1 MNVVMI
7 AEKPSVG
14 RTYADAL
21 DLENPQ
27 KKEGFIS
34 GRSRWDGNF
43 YWITWSVG
51 HLVTLSYPEKYNPKY
66 KNWNFDDLPFLP
78 DKYKYEVIKESSK
91 QFKIVKEL
99 YNKPEV
105 NQIVYA
111 GDSGREGILIQTYIK
126 MLAGNNGH
134 VTEKVLWIDSQT
146 KEEIRNGLLRMKP
159 FSAYSKLIDAGFM
172 RAIEDY
178 AFGLNY
184 SRMLSCKFGK
194 SFNDKIRSQK
204 WKPITVGRVMTCVL
218 GMVVSREREIRN
230 FKPTNFSK
238 IFANCSNGKYEFSA
252 DWIIDK
258 ESKYYNSPVL
268 YDNKGFLNESD
279 ANAFLDELSIDPK
292 LVVISIEDKIEKKSA
307 PLLFN
312 LAELQNSCTK
322 KFKITPNQT
331 LDIAQSLYEKQL
343 TTYPRTDA
351 RYLSTAICKEIDK
364 NLNGLKSMGYNQK
377 FIEQILTFGMYSGIE
392 STKYCNDS
400 KITDHYAIIPTGQ
413 GDVSG
418 LSELELAVYQM
429 IVDRFICIFL
439 PQAEFNT
446 STAILKAHNNERFKI
461 AEKTMTKV
469 GFLEVLKGKTE
480 DSEDC
485 DGVKLSQFLM
495 KGDEYDAEFFTEDG
509 TTSPPK
515 RYTSGSMILAMEN
528 AGNLIEDEELRAQI
542 KGSGIGTSATRAGI
556 LEKLIKIGYLC
567 VNKKT
572 QVITPHTD
580 GEAVYDIVNATIPS
594 FLSPKMTASWEKGL
608 SEIEDNTVTKA
619 QYEKVLNDEIRKTY
633 EKLKAIPS
641 EEHAPRPKFASEETE
656 LTCPICGKPVI
667 TTRYGY
673 KCQDNQKGSG
683 CSFFVSEIGG
693 VKITPD
699 MIQLLA
705 TEGRTGTYTFT
716 KKSGKGSYKA
726 ALAVDKNEKKIILD
740 FENKYSKIS

>member
-1 MNVVMI
+1 MNIVMY
-7 AEKPSVG
+7 AEKPSVA
-14 RTYADAL
+14 RSYADAL
-21 DLENPQ
+21 DLESPQ
-27 KKEGFIS
+27 KKDGFIE
-34 GRSRWDGNF
+34 GRSKWDGN
-43 YWITWSVG
+43 YYYVTWALG
-51 HLVTLSYPEKYNPKY
+51 HLVTLSYPEKYDPKY

-78 DKYKYEVIKESSK
+78 EKYKYEVIKESSK
-91 QFKIVKEL
+91 QFKVMKAL
-99 YNKPEV
+99 LNKDDIDC
-105 NQIVYA
+105 IVYGPDPA
-111 GDSGREGILIQTYIK
+111 REGILIASYIR
-126 MLAGNNGH
+126 MVAGANGH
-134 VTEKVLWIDSQT
+134 ATEKVLWIDSQT
-146 KEEIRNGLLRMKP
+146 KEEIRNGLLRLKP
-159 FSAYSKLIDAGFM
+159 LSAYAKLIEAGYM

-204 WKPITVGRVMTCVL
+204 WKPINVGRVMTCVL
-218 GMVVSREREIRN
+218 GMVVKREREIKN
-230 FKPTNFSK
+230 FKPTSFSK
-238 IFANCSNGKYEFSA
+238 VFANCSNGTYEFSA

-258 ESKYYNSPVL
+258 ESKYYDSPLL

-279 ANAFLDELSIDPK
+279 ADKFLDELSADPK
-292 LVVISIEDKIEKKSA
+292 LIVSSVEDKIEKKA
-307 PLLFN
+307 PPLLYN
-312 LAELQNSCTK
+312 LAELQSACSK
-322 KFKITPNQT
+322 SLKISPNDT
-331 LDIAQSLYEKQL
+331 LQIAQNLYERKL

-364 NLNGLKSMGYNQK
+364 NLSGLKGMGYNTK
-377 FIEQILTFGMYSGIE
+377 YIEQILNFGMYSGIE
-392 STKYCNDS
+392 NTKYCNDS
-400 KITDHYAIIPTGQ
+400 KISDHYAIIPTGQ
-413 GDVSG
+413 GDTTG

-446 STAILKAHNNERFKI
+446 STVILKAHNNERFKI
-461 AEKTMTKV
+461 SEKSMTKI

-480 DSEDC
+480 ETDEC
-485 DGVKLSQFLM
+485 DGVRLSQFIL

-509 TTSPPK
+509 KTTPPK

-556 LEKLIKIGYLC
+556 LEKLVKIGYLC
-567 VNKKT
+567 INKKT
-572 QVITPHTD
+572 QIITPHTD
-580 GEAVYDIVNATIPS
+580 GEAIFDIVNSTIPN
-594 FLSPKMTASWEKGL
+594 FLSPEMTASWEKGL
-608 SEIEDNTVTKA
+608 SYIE
-619 QYEKVLNDEIRKTY
+619 QGRSSREEYRRLMENDIRRVY

-641 EEHAPRPKFASEETE
+641 EESAPKPQFTSENTE
-656 LTCPICGKPVI
+656 LTCPICGRPVV

-673 KCQDNQKGSG
+673 KCQDNKKGSG

-705 TEGRTGTYTFT
+705 TKGRTGTYTFT

-726 ALAVDKNEKKIILD
+726 ALAVDRNEKKIILD
-740 FENKYSKIS
+740 FENKYTKIS

>member
-1 MNVVMI
+1 MNIVMI
-7 AEKPSVG
+7 AEKPSVA
-14 RTYADAL
+14 RTYVEAL

-27 KKEGFIS
+27 KKVGYYEGKS
-34 GRSRWDGNF
+34 KWDNNYYF
-43 YWITWSVG
+43 VTHSVG
-51 HLVTLSYPEKYNPKY
+51 HLVTLSYPEKYDAKY
-66 KNWNFDDLPFLP
+66 KTWNFDDLPFLP
-78 DKYKYEVIKESSK
+78 EKYKYEVIKESAK
-91 QFKIVKEL
+91 QFKIVKQL
-99 YNKPEV
+99 YNRPDV
-105 NQIVYA
+105 NCIIYA

-134 VTEKVLWIDSQT
+134 ITEKVLWIDSQT

-218 GMVVSREREIRN
+218 GMVVNREREIKN
-230 FKPTNFSK
+230 FKPTSFYK
-238 IFANCSNGKYEFSA
+238 IFANCGNGKFEFSV
-252 DWIIDK
+252 DWMIDK
-258 ESKYYNSPVL
+258 DSKYFDSPLL
-268 YDNKGFLNESD
+268 YENKGFLTEKD
-279 ANAFLDELSIDPK
+279 ANAFLDELSTNPK
-292 LVVISIEDKIEKKSA
+292 LVVSSVEDKIEKKSA

-312 LAELQNSCTK
+312 LAELQSACSK
-322 KFKITPNQT
+322 RFKISPNET
-331 LDIAQSLYEKQL
+331 LEIAQSLYEKKL

-364 NLNGLKSMGYNQK
+364 NLNGLQSMGYNKK
-377 FIEQILTFGMYSGIE
+377 FIDQILNFGMYSGIE

-413 GDVSG
+413 GDVSA

-439 PQAEFNT
+439 PQAEYNT

-461 AEKTMTKV
+461 AEKSLTKV

-480 DSEDC
+480 DTENC
-485 DGVKLSQFLM
+485 DGVRLSQFLQ
-495 KGDEYDAEFFTEDG
+495 KGDEYNAEFFTEDG
-509 TTSPPK
+509 KTSPPK
-515 RYTSGSMILAMEN
+515 RYTSGSIILAMEN
-528 AGNLIEDEELRAQI
+528 AGTLIEDEELRAQI

-556 LEKLIKIGYLC
+556 LEKLVKVGYLC
-567 VNKKT
+567 INKKT

-580 GEAVYDIVNATIPS
+580 GEAIYDIVNSTIPN

-608 SEIEDNTVTKA
+608 AQIEEGVVTRP
-619 QYEKVLNDEIRKTY
+619 QYMRTLEKDIRDTY
-633 EKLKAIPS
+633 ERLKTIPS
-641 EEHAPRPKFASEETE
+641 EESAPKPKFTSEKTE

-673 KCQDNQKGSG
+673 KCQDNKKESG

-705 TEGRTGTYTFT
+705 KEGRTGTYTFT